1 MFLGFIFSV
10 FRASLKMW
18 KSADPRWSPLGAAIF
33 ILILNHSV
41 VSITSNYFLRENVMV
56 LWLVVI
62 LTIEVW
68 HKQKESLLAA
78 GQADSAPPIT
88 S

>member
-1 MFLGFIFSV
+1 
-10 FRASLKMW
+10 
-18 KSADPRWSPLGAAIF
+18 
-33 ILILNHSV
+33 
-41 VSITSNYFLRENVMV
+41 MV